1 MISIRKATEGDL
13 LWILELEQEAFSPP
27 WTHGTL
33 LSEIYKDDSYFVI
46 AVENEKKLGFII
58 MRSMVDCGELLQI
71 AVETSIRRRGV
82 ADFLMR
88 VMLVNARVNNIPSVF
103 LEVRKSNTAAINL
116 YKKHGYTLVRRRKD
130 YYTDPVEDAL
140 VMSVRLDG

>member
-13 LWILELEQEAFSPP
+13 PWILELEQEAFSPP

-33 LSEIYKDDSYFVI
+33 LSEVYKEDSYFAI

-71 AVETSIRRRGV
+71 AVGTSVRRRGV
-82 ADFLMR
+82 ADFLMS
-88 VMLVNARVNNIPSVF
+88 VMLDNARESTIPSIF
-103 LEVRKSNTAAINL
+103 LEVRKSNAAAINL
-116 YKKHGYTLVRRRKD
+116 YKKHGYTLIRRRKN
-130 YYTDPVEDAL
+130 YYTNPIEDAL

>member
-82 ADFLMR
+82 ADLLMR
-88 VMLVNARVNNIPSVF
+88 VMLENARVNNIPSVF

-116 YKKHGYTLVRRRKD
+116 YKKHGYTLVRRRKN
-130 YYTDPVEDAL
+130 YYTNPDEDAL
-140 VMSVRLDG
+140 VMRVRVDG